1 MTPTVWSSVICMF
14 IKPIVALF
22 MTTAVS
28 LLLFVSVISLQLFE
42 YERCDLKANLEARKC
57 SSRMVTIESSRTIEE
72 VCFIR
77 ILALTLD
84 TFLYH
89 GIMCVYAFVCLCL
102 FFRMC
107 KSISH

>member
-1 MTPTVWSSVICMF
+1 MF

-42 YERCDLKANLEARKC
+42 YERCDLKENLEAHKC
-57 SSRMVTIESSRTIEE
+57 SSRMVTIESSRKIEE

-77 ILALTLD
+77 ILSLTFV
-84 TFLYH
+84 TCPYH
-89 GIMCVYAFVCLCL
+89 GIMYVYAFVCLSECAN
-102 FFRMC
+102 R
-107 KSISH
+107 